1 MQTNGFAGFMIPEF
15 LHYAMTIV
23 QHANNWLLA
32 GMHKNKANSIR
43 YREQEKEKNYFLEI
57 SIHPTTIF
65 CNR

>member
-32 GMHKNKANSIR
+32 GLCKQLDGFMISGLYCSSHSLFHLLTLSRPHNF
-43 YREQEKEKNYFLEI
+43 FL
-57 SIHPTTIF
+57 
-65 CNR
+65 